1 MMLNEDTMAEP
12 KPTLA
17 MVLESTNLNA
27 AWEAVKANKG
37 APGPDGRNIPTT
49 GKHIQEN
56 GEKITAKISSGEY
69 NPGPIRAVI
78 IPKPNGGER
87 QLGVPNVQDRW
98 IQQAVHQKL
107 SERCELSFS
116 DHSYGFRPN
125 RSAHDAVM
133 AGKKFVDEGK
143 TYVVDIDLKAFFDE
157 VNHDILMNLVGEY
170 VEDKGL
176 KKLIGKILRAPIQR
190 EDGSRYKRGK
200 GTPQGGP
207 LSPLLANIYLD
218 PLDKELERRG
228 LSFVRY
234 ADDIAIFVSS
244 PRAAER
250 ILESVVNW
258 IEKRLKVPVNR
269 EKSGSGPT
277 EESALL
283 GFRLHANGEI
293 SVAPKN
299 IQRLKAKVRELWE
312 ARQSLTSNQLR
323 DQWRRYIIGWW
334 NYFQLA
340 TNHWDVRDTTGWIR
354 RHIRK
359 CFWLRWKTPRGR
371 RNALKRLGIKHR
383 ALGIAGSG
391 IGAWRIAK
399 FPPLQQAL
407 SNKTLERYGFIIPWN
422 FAKAPSKQ
430 G

>member
-1 MMLNEDTMAEP
+1 
-12 KPTLA
+12 
-17 MVLESTNLNA
+17 
-27 AWEAVKANKG
+27 
-37 APGPDGRNIPTT
+37 
-49 GKHIQEN
+49 
-56 GEKITAKISSGEY
+56 
-69 NPGPIRAVI
+69 
-78 IPKPNGGER
+78 
-87 QLGVPNVQDRW
+87 
-98 IQQAVHQKL
+98 
-107 SERCELSFS
+107 
-116 DHSYGFRPN
+116 
-125 RSAHDAVM
+125 
-133 AGKKFVDEGK
+133 
-143 TYVVDIDLKAFFDE
+143 
-157 VNHDILMNLVGEY
+157 
-170 VEDKGL
+170 
-176 KKLIGKILRAPIQR
+176 
-190 EDGSRYKRGK
+190 
-200 GTPQGGP
+200 
-207 LSPLLANIYLD
+207 
-218 PLDKELERRG
+218 
-228 LSFVRY
+228 VRY

-299 IQRLKAKVRELWE
+299 IQRLKEKVRELWE
-312 ARQSLTSNQLR
+312 ARQSLTSNQFR

-340 TNHWDVRDTTGWIR
+340 TNYWDVRDTTGWIR

-371 RNALKRLGIKHR
+371 RNALKSLGIKHR